1 MRDWNT
7 EAKNREARV
16 TRASPLANGKIV
28 AASDATTLLEAV
40 IECGDRVCLEG
51 NNQKQAD
58 FLGKVLSGL
67 DPARINNLHMVQSV
81 LALPEHLD
89 VFENGVAA
97 KLDFSFSGPQGAR
110 LARLVGDGR
119 IAIGAIHTY
128 LELFSRYFVDLTP
141 RVSLICAQAADRNGN
156 LYTGP
161 NTEDTPVIVEATA
174 FKRGIVIAQVNE
186 IVDTLPRVDIP
197 SDWVD
202 FVIQSPKPHYI
213 EPLFTR
219 DPAQISEIQ
228 VLMAMMAIKGIYA
241 EYEVNRLNHG
251 IGFDTAA
258 IELLLPTYAEQLG
271 LKGKICRHW
280 ALNPHPAL
288 IPAIEAGFVH
298 SIHSFGSELGME
310 AYIRARPDIFFTGPD
325 GSLRSNR
332 ALCQAAGHYACDL
345 FIGSTLQIDLA
356 GNSST
361 ATLGRI
367 AGFGGAPNMGAD
379 ARGRRH
385 ASPTW
390 LKAGREARAGR
401 NLIPRGQK
409 LVVQM
414 VETYREHMQP
424 AFVEKLDAWELAE
437 SAGMDLPPVMIYG
450 EDVSHILTEEGIAN
464 LLLCRTDAER
474 EQAIRGVAGYTPVGL
489 ARDKRMVENLRDR
502 SVIRRPEDLGIDK
515 RMATRDLLAARSVKD
530 LVRASGG
537 LYDPPKRFR
546 NW

>member
-356 GNSST
+356 GQY
-361 ATLGRI
+361 L
-367 AGFGGAPNMGAD
+367 
-379 ARGRRH
+379 
-385 ASPTW
+385 
-390 LKAGREARAGR
+390 E
-401 NLIPRGQK
+401 
-409 LVVQM
+409 
-414 VETYREHMQP
+414 
-424 AFVEKLDAWELAE
+424 
-437 SAGMDLPPVMIYG
+437 
-450 EDVSHILTEEGIAN
+450 
-464 LLLCRTDAER
+464 
-474 EQAIRGVAGYTPVGL
+474 
-489 ARDKRMVENLRDR
+489 
-502 SVIRRPEDLGIDK
+502 
-515 RMATRDLLAARSVKD
+515 
-530 LVRASGG
+530 
-537 LYDPPKRFR
+537 
-546 NW
+546 